1 MAATSRA
8 AARSTFAAIPFMFL
22 SYPCCNR
29 LQVNPRPPLV
39 AAAGT
44 AVAAAAA
51 APATAG
57 AANHH
62 CRHHSLPPQPSP
74 LPSLPPQPSPP
85 PLLPPLPSPP
95 QSLTPPSPT
104 LASATITS
112 AAMFLRY
119 HVRHWTAVAA
129 AAAIATPTTTAAAIA
144 IDSIASAADSTAAAA
159 ITAAI
164 PAASAVSALVA
175 HAAIAMLSAATLTT
189 TSRSAGSAAAAAAA
203 ATISPRRCTLY
214 AAPTPTHLRAPL
226 PTRSRLPTA
235 LPALTPHFH
244 AYRPDSNYV
253 ALVQERASGVVC
265 NVQVRDLQSCS
276 SDAPRLGL
284 RACHLAIEWPLAATP
299 KPLRCLHRNRR

>member
-1 MAATSRA
+1 
-8 AARSTFAAIPFMFL
+8 
-22 SYPCCNR
+22 
-29 LQVNPRPPLV
+29 
-39 AAAGT
+39 
-44 AVAAAAA
+44 
-51 APATAG
+51 
-57 AANHH
+57 
-62 CRHHSLPPQPSP
+62 
-74 LPSLPPQPSPP
+74 
-85 PLLPPLPSPP
+85 
-95 QSLTPPSPT
+95 
-104 LASATITS
+104 
-112 AAMFLRY
+112 MFLRY

-164 PAASAVSALVA
+164 AAASAVSALVA

-189 TSRSAGSAAAAAAA
+189 TSRSAGSAAAAAA

-244 AYRPDSNYV
+244 AYRADSNYV

-265 NVQVRDLQSCS
+265 NVQVRDLRSCS

-284 RACHLAIEWPLAATP
+284 RACRLAIEWPQRPSPSVASTGIAGSTSACDLIEAGTAEYVA
-299 KPLRCLHRNRR
+299 CGQV